1 MTTDVDRDLAVDVLV
16 VGAGIP
22 ALHIAHALSSTYSV
36 GVVSEPGVTYES
48 YESSGRFAAG
58 YAGNDVS
65 RIQPARRAA
74 GYWRFWGETP
84 RIPPHPAPAPPAP
97 AAGAPAGGPP
107 RRAGGGPA
115 PPPPRPAPPPPGAG
129 RG

>member
-1 MTTDVDRDLAVDVLV
+1 MRTDVDRDVAVDVLV

-22 ALHIAHALSSTYSV
+22 ALHIAQALHPTYSV

-74 GYWRFWGETP
+74 GYWRVGGGIP
-84 RIPPHPAPAPPAP
+84 RHPPPPPPPPAPPV
-97 AAGAPAGGPP
+97 GGGRG
-107 RRAGGGPA
+107 RRA
-115 PPPPRPAPPPPGAG
+115 RGAG
-129 RG
+129 